1 MQLLDYFEEWQNAL
15 FEFNNLLKQQVKAS
29 GQTKV
34 LARVETVDKKNSTQ
48 KSLSRSSY
56 NARLR
61 HPHYWP
67 PELVEQ
73 FADVLAC
80 PQLLTLFQQQNDRI
94 KQLPGRLT
102 NYIKSAN
109 TSNAFVIRKLG
120 INQATFYAKQK
131 DPRSWRKEEL
141 QRIEEIVETLKKL

>member
-1 MQLLDYFEEWQNAL
+1 MQLLDHFEEWQNAL
-15 FEFNNLLKQQVKAS
+15 SEFNNALKKQVKAN

-34 LARVETVDKKNSTQ
+34 LERVKTVDKKNSVQ

-56 NARLR
+56 NARLL

-67 PELVEQ
+67 LELVEQ

-80 PQLLTLFQQQNDRI
+80 PQLLTLFQQQNDTI
-94 KQLPGRLT
+94 KQLPDRLT
-102 NYIKSAN
+102 SYIRSAN
-109 TSNAFVIRKLG
+109 TPNAFVIRKLG

-131 DPRSWRKEEL
+131 DPRLWRKEEL
-141 QRIEEIVETLKKL
+141 KRIEEIVETLKKL